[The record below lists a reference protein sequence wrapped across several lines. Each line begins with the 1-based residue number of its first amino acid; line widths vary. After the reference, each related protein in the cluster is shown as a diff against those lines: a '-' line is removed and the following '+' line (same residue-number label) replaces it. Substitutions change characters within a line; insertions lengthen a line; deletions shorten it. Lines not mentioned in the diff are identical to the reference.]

1 VPQTIALPFLT
12 IKLRISNGEELAF
25 PLSDPN
31 AFHLGT
37 PANALADKYAARF
50 QKKLLDTG
58 KAIGLLDLLRDGEFQ
73 SKKIT
78 VPFTQAPDRISYP
91 EFVLE
96 FDCLFQQQGE
106 STWGMIPAL
115 GLEAL
120 ASSEAELDQQLE
132 EVVRIEFSSK
142 KRLQSV
148 FHIIAASWYDGAE
161 VVRSEIKLKTWSPAE
176 LIENQRNKKQELLP
190 KVAEKMVE
198 EHQQAFGREEELAQ
212 LERILKGRFSRNVL
226 LVGASGTGK
235 TALVQELVH
244 RKKQLGIEAD
254 IWETTASVLIKELT
268 NETGWQDNLSLLV
281 KEMTLK
287 GDILFVRNL
296 AELFEVGRYEGNAVS
311 VAEYLRSAI
320 SRGEITFIGEC
331 TPEERARIELRSPN
345 YLAFFQTV
353 VVAEP
358 KKDVEDIILRKIKTT
373 AGLRQVAIEPSAVQ
387 EIVRLHRRFSP
398 YSGMPGK
405 PIRFLEGIMLG
416 LAEEPSSP
424 KKKKNKANGTEPH
437 PAADGKP
444 TAAITRDL
452 VLKHYCVETG
462 LPPFMVDPSLPMDV
476 SAIRKLFNSNV
487 FGQERA
493 VAAVVDMLATVKTAL
508 SRTGKPIAS
517 FLFAGPTGVGK
528 TELAKVLATTMF
540 GSRERMLRFD
550 MSEYSNPWSVMRLT
564 GEGYYSEGLLTSAVR
579 RDPFCVLLF
588 DEIEKAD
595 PKFFELLLQ
604 MLSEGRLSDSRGR
617 AVNFC
622 SAIIIMTTNI
632 GAANLHRNRISW
644 KKELAEKDVTAHF
657 TSAIEQHF
665 RPELY
670 NRIDAIVAFAP
681 LDQQTVR
688 FVVER
693 EIDLLRKREG
703 IRFRHV
709 DLTIETAVCEY
720 LAEVGYDPRFGARYL
735 QRAIR
740 ERLAVPL
747 AEALNEYAFD
757 ERLSVG
763 VTMLEG
769 KIQVQVASDPLGF
782 DLLMEQWD
790 KLTLAEKT
798 SNQRRKIALLLE
810 SPLYLRFQSEMD
822 MLEGE
827 KGRLGEDF
835 WKNGPQAKRY
845 QGLLE
850 AHANTQDTADKIQE
864 MEVEIALACM
874 GQGNFKTDY
883 SERLLE
889 WEAAF
894 LQMQVT
900 LHSLI
905 FPKRDACRIGIYGM
919 RLTEVLQ
926 FYLALFKAKKFE
938 ITAMESVWFR
948 EGYLGNDP
956 AQKSE
961 APKGKEKNTHYLY
974 QPVPNL
980 EKVDTS
986 FKPPKKGDL
995 LCGIELELAGP
1006 GVWLYLRDEKGYQ
1019 TWSTVQQP
1027 EPFQL
1032 FVQTSLAKVKTPAE
1046 VHRQAFYT
1054 GERVRRQVLPLA
1066 FFDAKLGL
1074 DINAPPMD
1082 SLPLMIDKLDA
1093 LYRDGLSRAFLDSEP
1108 EE

>member
-1 VPQTIALPFLT
+1 MPQIVTLPFQT
-12 IKLRISNGEELAF
+12 IKLRLSNGEELAF

-37 PANALADKYAARF
+37 AADGLVEKYAASF
-50 QKKLLDTG
+50 QKKQLDKG
-58 KAIGLLDLLRDGEFQ
+58 KTTGLLDLLRDGDFQ
-73 SKKIT
+73 SKKLT
-78 VPFTQAPDRISYP
+78 VPFTKAPDGISYP
-91 EFVLE
+91 DFVLE
-96 FDCLFQQQGE
+96 FDCLFQNQGE
-106 STWGMIPAL
+106 SVWGMLPAL

-120 ASSEAELDQQLE
+120 ATSEAELDQHLE

-148 FHIIAASWYDGAE
+148 FQIIAASWYDGAE
-161 VVRSEIKLKTWSPAE
+161 VVRSEIKLKAWSPSE
-176 LIENQRNKKQELLP
+176 LVENQRNKKQELLP

-198 EHQQAFGREEELAQ
+198 EHQQAYGREEELGQ

-244 RKKQLGIEAD
+244 RRKQLGIEAE

-320 SRGEITFIGEC
+320 SRGEITLIGEC

-353 VVAEP
+353 EVTEP
-358 KKDVEDIILRKIKTT
+358 KKDVEGIILQKIKTL
-373 AGLRQVAIEPSAVQ
+373 AGQHQVAIELDAVQ
-387 EIVRLHRRFSP
+387 EIIRLHRRFSP
-398 YSGMPGK
+398 YSGMPGR
-405 PIRFLEGIMLG
+405 PIRFLESILLG
-416 LAEEPSSP
+416 LSEQPFFD
-424 KKKKNKANGTEPH
+424 KKKKLKAAGTGPQATPEGDVN
-437 PAADGKP
+437 A
-444 TAAITRDL
+444 TITRDL
-452 VLKHYCVETG
+452 VLKSYCAESG

-476 SAIRKLFNSNV
+476 NAIRKSFNANV

-528 TELAKVLATTMF
+528 TELAKVLASTMF
-540 GSRERMLRFD
+540 GSRDRMLRFD
-550 MSEYSNPWSVMRLT
+550 MSEYSSPWSLMRLT

-604 MLSEGRLSDSRGR
+604 ILSEGRLSDSRGR

-644 KKELAEKDVTAHF
+644 KKELEEKDVTQHF

-688 FVVER
+688 NVVER

-703 IRFRHV
+703 IQFRHV
-709 DLTIETAVCEY
+709 DLSIDGAVYEY
-720 LAEVGYDPRFGARYL
+720 LAEVGYDARFGARYL

-747 AEALNEYAFD
+747 AQALNEYAFD
-757 ERLSVG
+757 ERLSLKVG
-763 VTMLEG
+763 MLEG
-769 KIQVQVASDPLGF
+769 KIRVQVEADPLGF
-782 DLLMEQWD
+782 DLLLEQWD

-798 SNQRRKIALLLE
+798 SHHRRKIALLLE

-822 MLEGE
+822 MLESE
-827 KGRLGEDF
+827 KGKIGEAF
-835 WKNGPQAKRY
+835 WKNEEQVKRY
-845 QGLLE
+845 GACTEAGCCEIQGKDYYLFVP
-850 AHANTQDTADKIQE
+850 AHA
-864 MEVEIALACM
+864 
-874 GQGNFKTDY
+874 
-883 SERLLE
+883 
-889 WEAAF
+889 
-894 LQMQVT
+894 
-900 LHSLI
+900 
-905 FPKRDACRIGIYGM
+905 
-919 RLTEVLQ
+919 
-926 FYLALFKAKKFE
+926 
-938 ITAMESVWFR
+938 
-948 EGYLGNDP
+948 
-956 AQKSE
+956 
-961 APKGKEKNTHYLY
+961 
-974 QPVPNL
+974 
-980 EKVDTS
+980 
-986 FKPPKKGDL
+986 
-995 LCGIELELAGP
+995 
-1006 GVWLYLRDEKGYQ
+1006 
-1019 TWSTVQQP
+1019 
-1027 EPFQL
+1027 
-1032 FVQTSLAKVKTPAE
+1032 
-1046 VHRQAFYT
+1046 
-1054 GERVRRQVLPLA
+1054 
-1066 FFDAKLGL
+1066 
-1074 DINAPPMD
+1074 
-1082 SLPLMIDKLDA
+1082 
-1093 LYRDGLSRAFLDSEP
+1093 
-1108 EE
+1108 